1 MKKALLL
8 FLTSCWFG
16 LVLGLSFI
24 EAPLKFQAP
33 GITTVLGLGIGKLVF
48 GVLQKIEIV
57 ATILMSGLAFSLYPK
72 MDLSLK
78 LSIGCLIAIV
88 LVQGIFLFPVLMQ
101 RVDLIIVGKTVA
113 STYHHIVFIILEC
126 LKLIVLAFIF
136 TKAYSLKL

>member
-1 MKKALLL
+1 MKKALFL

-48 GVLQKIEIV
+48 GALQKIEIV
-57 ATILMSGLAFSLYPK
+57 STILMAGLAFSFYPK
-72 MDLSLK
+72 MDFSLK
-78 LSIGCLIAIV
+78 LSMACLIAIV

-101 RVDLIIVGKTVA
+101 RADLIIAGETVA
-113 STYHHIVFIILEC
+113 STYHHIAFVILEC
-126 LKLIVLAFIF
+126 LKLMVLAVIF
-136 TKAYSLKL
+136 VKAYPLKL